1 MKLYAALLITLLA
14 FAGTATAQIQGIK
27 AESGPGWNRYYDANT
42 HETVSVDA
50 PWSLYT
56 DFTAVTIADVTGDTG
71 LVFTRLDVTEASA
84 TVVVASDW
92 GQFSPGEVNDDDCDL
107 ASPLVL
113 YASRNCAMEARVMF
127 DAGLIAFNIGLSDAQ
142 YEAADKLAVTAAFT
156 TPTLESTASDCAVF
170 VYDANIS
177 DVSYIGCVA
186 VKADTDGTWNET
198 TVNFGANDWHIY
210 RVECNSDGDVD
221 FWLDGDHVGSESTG
235 ITATDPLCAY
245 LSVQSRT
252 AGTSYPM
259 YVDYIRAW
267 QGGAR

>member
-1 MKLYAALLITLLA
+1 MKNRILLA
-14 FAGTATAQIQGIK
+14 VVLGAVMVSLAPVADARIESKSEAQ
-27 AESGPGWNRYYDANT
+27 WNRYFDGQT
-42 HETVSVDA
+42 FETVGVDA
-50 PWSLYT
+50 PWSMYT
-56 DFTAVTIADVTGDTG
+56 DFSAVSIADVTGDTG
-71 LVFTRLDVTEASA
+71 MVFTRLDVAEASA
-84 TVVVASDW
+84 TVVVASDY
-92 GQFSPGEVNDDDCDL
+92 GQSSPGEVNDDDCDL

-177 DVSYIGCVA
+177 DVSKIGCVA
-186 VKADTDGTWNET
+186 VKADTDGTWTESD
-198 TVNFGANDWHIY
+198 VNFGANDWHIY

-221 FWLDGDHVGSESTG
+221 FYLDGTHVYHQALG
-235 ITATDPLCAY
+235 ITATDPLCVY
-245 LSVQSRT
+245 LAIQSRT

-267 QGGAR
+267 QGR